1 MLRHLGKSEIYSQ
14 ICVCAVGAYLIYNE
28 QRRKEVGMDFSD
40 GLQSPALPLG
50 LAFGMALDEQ
60 ALTNYAGMT
69 EYEKEKL
76 IAQSKGVKS
85 KEEMQQ
91 LIQRISDDSKLT

>member
-1 MLRHLGKSEIYSQ
+1 
-14 ICVCAVGAYLIYNE
+14 
-28 QRRKEVGMDFSD
+28 MDFSD
-40 GLQSPALPLG
+40 GLQSPVLPLG
-50 LAFGMALDEQ
+50 LAFGLALDEQ

-76 IAQSKGVKS
+76 LAESKNVKS

-91 LIQRISDDSKLT
+91 LIQRINDDSKLT